1 MKTLYCNAD
10 VLLNENG
17 VFSVMKNAYV
27 GVEDDRFCY
36 VGADMPQEAYDRKK
50 DMHGKLLMPGLYNC
64 HSHSP
69 MVMLRGIGSGLP
81 LDQWLFDTVF
91 PVEDKMT
98 AACIR
103 AGSDLAVLEM
113 IAGGTVSFSDMYFFP
128 AETAASVLASG
139 MKANISRPVQALYH
153 GDPGALTRTREASEL
168 FDAWNGAGNGLVIVD
183 FAIHGEY
190 TCNEE
195 TVLLYSSLCKEKKG
209 NMHIHLSETLKEHED
224 CKARYGKTP
233 ARWFC
238 DLGVFD
244 VHTYA
249 AHCVAVE
256 PEDIEILKEKNVSIV
271 HNPTSNLKLGSG
283 FAPVPLFLQQG
294 INVALGT
301 DGAASNNN
309 LNMFEEMHLAGIIHN
324 GYQKD
329 ATAMNAHRILSMATQ
344 NGAVLQGR
352 TMCGLVREGYHADFI
367 AVDMDRPHLTP
378 QLDVPALL
386 VYSAGASD
394 VCLTVCDGKELY
406 ENGEYYTVDKEKVY
420 YDVRSAVRQLYGTV

>member
-1 MKTLYCNAD
+1 
-10 VLLNENG
+10 
-17 VFSVMKNAYV
+17 
-27 GVEDDRFCY
+27 
-36 VGADMPQEAYDRKK
+36 
-50 DMHGKLLMPGLYNC
+50 
-64 HSHSP
+64 
-69 MVMLRGIGSGLP
+69 
-81 LDQWLFDTVF
+81 
-91 PVEDKMT
+91 
-98 AACIR
+98 
-103 AGSDLAVLEM
+103 
-113 IAGGTVSFSDMYFFP
+113 MYFFP

-233 ARWFC
+233 ARWVC

-283 FAPVPLFLQQG
+283 FAPVPLLIFHTWILS
-294 INVALGT
+294 IFMNRPMLLHRKPPICFVVPVIPIPSFA
-301 DGAASNNN
+301 
-309 LNMFEEMHLAGIIHN
+309 
-324 GYQKD
+324 
-329 ATAMNAHRILSMATQ
+329 ATASTAPAGRRRCAT
-344 NGAVLQGR
+344 R
-352 TMCGLVREGYHADFI
+352 C
-367 AVDMDRPHLTP
+367 
-378 QLDVPALL
+378 
-386 VYSAGASD
+386 
-394 VCLTVCDGKELY
+394 
-406 ENGEYYTVDKEKVY
+406 
-420 YDVRSAVRQLYGTV
+420 